1 MQAARRIG
9 LIVGGVIAV
18 TLLGSLVASA
28 LVGTSIERAIS
39 TGLYIVGSFFL
50 VLGFFSGVRGPVR
63 PRGTEDAKGDSGH
76 LFGVGVAGSWRANG
90 DGRGAQ
96 GRAWDDLAL
105 HLPRCGT
112 DRGGNHRRRAGKPRV
127 RLSERPPL
135 GRQTTIGTPY

>member
-63 PRGTEDAKGDSGH
+63 PRRTEDAKGDGGH
-76 LFGVGVAGSWRANG
+76 LFGVGVAGSGARTATAEERKDARGTTWLFIFLGAALIVAG
-90 DGRGAQ
+90 IIVDGRAS
-96 GRAWDDLAL
+96 L
-105 HLPRCGT
+105 
-112 DRGGNHRRRAGKPRV
+112 V
-127 RLSERPPL
+127 
-135 GRQTTIGTPY
+135 